1 VNGRHF
7 RLRRVAQH
15 LDRGASA
22 SSCLSL
28 WHASSRWGAARLV
41 LVALVTLV
49 LGGTPS
55 VARADWLLVPL
66 VGTAFGGETTLRGV
80 RGAERAHI
88 LLGGSAAWLSDHVLG
103 VEGDVAVVPRY
114 FEGNAL
120 DLVAGSN
127 LMTVSGGIIA
137 AVPVAVTREG
147 LRPFLVGG
155 LGLLHARAE
164 RTVEVLQ
171 VFEDVADDLLA
182 MNVGGGAVGFISART
197 GVRFE
202 IRHFR
207 SLDRDRDI
215 FSGRSRTR
223 LSFWRASVGVVVRY

>member
-1 VNGRHF
+1 
-7 RLRRVAQH
+7 
-15 LDRGASA
+15 
-22 SSCLSL
+22 
-28 WHASSRWGAARLV
+28 
-41 LVALVTLV
+41 V

-127 LMTVSGGIIA
+127 
-137 AVPVAVTREG
+137 TREG